1 MKIVSGL
8 PALET
13 IDVKRNYLEN
23 VMRRALEGTVIPN
36 IDPRTLMI
44 LSVEGAKM
52 FDEWLEE
59 QVAEAYALGYEAHCK
74 DVEELKKL

>member
-1 MKIVSGL
+1 MKMVNGL

-13 IDVKRNYLEN
+13 VDVKHNFLEN
-23 VMRRALEGTVIPN
+23 VMRRGMGGTVIPD
-36 IDPRTLMI
+36 IGPRTLML

-59 QVAEAYALGYEAHCK
+59 QVAEAYALGYEARCK
-74 DVEELKKL
+74 DEEELKKL

>member
-1 MKIVSGL
+1 MKNVSGL

-13 IDVKRNYLEN
+13 IDVKRNFLEN
-23 VMRRALEGTVIPN
+23 MVRRALGSMPT

>member
-1 MKIVSGL
+1 MKIVDGL

-23 VMRRALEGTVIPN
+23 VMHRALGGTVIPN
-36 IDPRTLMI
+36 IDPRALMI
-44 LSVEGAKM
+44 LSVEGAEM